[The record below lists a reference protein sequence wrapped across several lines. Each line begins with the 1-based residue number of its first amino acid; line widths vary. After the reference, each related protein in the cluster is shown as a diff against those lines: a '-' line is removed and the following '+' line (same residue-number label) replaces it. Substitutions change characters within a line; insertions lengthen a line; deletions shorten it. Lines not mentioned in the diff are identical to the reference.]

1 MVTLNADL
9 DVPIYGNRVIIIRS
23 LCDVEK
29 IFDLLLNCEVAW
41 LALHLITKLNVDLII
56 CIKNFIYQGIIKKM
70 YKTKLL

>member
-29 IFDLLLNCEVAW
+29 IFDLLLNCEVA
-41 LALHLITKLNVDLII
+41 
-56 CIKNFIYQGIIKKM
+56 
-70 YKTKLL
+70 